1 MSRYVIKKTPE
12 ILVVVGFDNPLQTF
26 FSQVF
31 DLKETDEEENVLFC
45 NGFKLKEITTIETLE
60 NSLKEYVENIDE
72 HTKNKLEQDYNN
84 RKPPTKLQTI
94 AAKFMENYQ

>member
-1 MSRYVIKKTPE
+1 MSRYIIKKTSE

-31 DLKETDEEENVLFC
+31 DLKETDEEEIVLFS

-60 NSLKEYVENIDE
+60 NSLKEYIENIDGY
-72 HTKNKLEQDYNN
+72 TRSKLEQDYNN
-84 RKPPTKLQTI
+84 RTPPTKLQMI
-94 AAKFMENYQ
+94 AAKFMENHQ